1 MAKLPIASV
10 TRLLRNAGAERVSE
24 DASVALV
31 EILEAEGEKIAAKA
45 VSLAKHAGRKTVKRK
60 DILEVKGPGIH
71 VPRGEDTRVDRG
83 PGMHGP
89 RRWHE
94 KDIELGPGTHGP
106 R

>member
-60 DILEVKGPGIH
+60 D
-71 VPRGEDTRVDRG
+71 RSWDTWSSMMPVDNFLKVDERSKTNG
-83 PGMHGP
+83 KQF
-89 RRWHE
+89 RENISRSCTA
-94 KDIELGPGTHGP
+94 IF
-106 R
+106 